1 MIFSNMAQKLR
12 DIFNLPNKVDNYNAV
27 EGLQSSSPIEVT
39 LTVIG
44 NSSFSNVSIF
54 NALLNAQK
62 QNNGLPYIDIK
73 SYVQATTSGVSY
85 AQMLNMFNGGDKFRI
100 GKIQVISAGAISTRP
115 VLSVKKYDLQGS
127 DTSNAKVMVLNTF
140 QRIDRIY
147 EMNTDFVLDNATEIV
162 IGGSMNKNNTP
173 IAFRFYPKQSFDRS
187 FEGDFGKMYEIPQ
200 SGEIIKTN
208 SPTIN
213 AINNNKNIY

>member
-44 NSSFSNVSIF
+44 KISFSNVSLF
-54 NALLNAQK
+54 NALLNAGK
-62 QNNGLPYIDIK
+62 KNSGLPYLNEIQ
-73 SYVQATTSGVSY
+73 YVSANTSGVGY
-85 AQMLNMFNGGDKFRI
+85 AQMLNMLNGGDKYKI
-100 GKIQVISAGAISTRP
+100 GKIQVISSGRITVKP
-115 VLSVKKYDLQGS
+115 ILSIKKYNMQGS
-127 DTSNAKVMVLNTF
+127 DYSVAKIFTLNTF
-140 QRIDRIY
+140 QRVGNAY

-162 IGGSMNKNNTP
+162 IGGSMGRNNTP
-173 IAFRFYPKQSFDRS
+173 ITFRFYPKQSFDRS

-200 SGEIIKTN
+200 SGEIVKPN